1 MIPVTFEEFTAL
13 AMKVP
18 SIQAQTV
25 AGFVRV
31 EVKDAIQWAKEYT
44 SPDLKRCE
52 GISFFM
58 SEYGI
63 VIGGDS
69 HYLVQR
75 KGAK

>member
-13 AMKVP
+13 AMQAT

-31 EVKDAIQWAKEYT
+31 EAQAAIHWANEYT
-44 SPDLKRCE
+44 APDRKRTE
-52 GISFFM
+52 GITFFH
-58 SEYGI
+58 SEFGI
-63 VIGGDS
+63 IIGGDT

-75 KGAK
+75 KGAQ